1 MNDHNHHNLDLPE
14 ELRDLETSLDALGE
28 RARSSAPDGLGE
40 RIATAG
46 TKIIT
51 SPRSGELR
59 LSGSEGRPIQRT
71 GWRQHWRLAASVALL
86 VVAVIAAIGLLQ
98 PQPITGPMV
107 DADTEF
113 IDEDWIEFEQTY
125 AADTGWDDDAF
136 EALENE
142 LDALELS
149 FNTAWTLD
157 ENLNLNEGESL

>member
-1 MNDHNHHNLDLPE
+1 MNDHNHNPDLPE
-14 ELRDLETSLDALGE
+14 GLRDLETSLDALGE
-28 RARSSAPDGLGE
+28 RARSSAPGGLGE

-46 TKIIT
+46 TEIIT
-51 SPRSGELR
+51 SPRPGERR
-59 LSGSEGRPIQRT
+59 LSGSQAGPNQRT
-71 GWRQHWRLAASVALL
+71 GWRQHWPLAASVALL
-86 VVAVIAAIGLLQ
+86 VVAVVAAISLLQ

-113 IDEDWIEFEQTY
+113 IDDDWIEFETTY